1 MAGAWL
7 CCCQSQS
14 PTGLCTAADMR
25 KSKKRNLTEAERSLW
40 SLATQNTER
49 LRPTVPTLVQP
60 KKTTSTRPL
69 PTPMKM
75 QPFRVGQLAKT
86 TAKSQKRQPDIDQ
99 QFAKTS
105 PNMDKRNF
113 DRLKKGKLLVDGRID
128 LHGMTLAEAHPALN
142 SFVRDAHADGKRL
155 LLVIT
160 GKGRTAQPDF
170 TGMTTRRGILKQ
182 QVPQWLA
189 MAPLSPL
196 VLQVTQAT
204 QKHGG
209 AGALYVYLRRQR

>member
-1 MAGAWL
+1 
-7 CCCQSQS
+7 
-14 PTGLCTAADMR
+14 MR

-40 SLATQNTER
+40 SLATQHTER
-49 LRPTVPTLVQP
+49 LKPTVPVLVQP
-60 KKTTSTRPL
+60 KKSTQTRPL

-75 QPFRVGQLAKT
+75 QPFRVGQLAKA
-86 TAKSQKRQPDIDQ
+86 TAKLQKLHPDLDQ

-113 DRLKKGKLLVDGRID
+113 ERLKKGKLQVDGRID

-142 SFVRDAHADGKRL
+142 GFVRDAHADGKRL

-160 GKGRTAQPDF
+160 GKGGTVRPDIG
-170 TGMTTRRGILKQ
+170 GMPSRRGVLKS
-182 QVPQWLA
+182 QVPQWLS

>member
-1 MAGAWL
+1 
-7 CCCQSQS
+7 
-14 PTGLCTAADMR
+14 MR

-49 LRPTVPTLVQP
+49 LRPTIPVLVQP
-60 KKTTSTRPL
+60 KKTAVNRPL
-69 PTPMKM
+69 PAPMIM

-86 TAKSQKRQPDIDQ
+86 TVKSQKLQPDLNQ

-113 DRLKKGKLLVDGRID
+113 DRLKKGKLQVDGRID

-142 SFVRDAHADGKRL
+142 GFVRDAHSSGKRL

-160 GKGRTAQPDF
+160 GKGRTAQPDIA
-170 TGMTTRRGILKQ
+170 GLVSRRGVLKQ

-209 AGALYVYLRRQR
+209 AGAFYVYLRRQR